1 MSRRRSLVTT
11 RVLLNPYRR
20 SILVPSAIL
29 LENKKGAARSSFRE
43 LMQRRRGGQ
52 GERHKST
59 KQQLCTNITHFCSFL
74 CRCCTTTTW
83 NHLVSRFREDVYT
96 RRKFFFSYSELRYS
110 PLELL
115 LNWNAPTFDK
125 LNEMLGGWKSVNSL
139 LKWRLRCR
147 CRRGCL
153 SSYNLGARLLR
164 ALYREVLRFFF
175 DQKAIQIT

>member
-110 PLELL
+110 PLELTPEL
-115 LNWNAPTFDK
+115 KCSNIWQIEWNA
-125 LNEMLGGWKSVNSL
+125 GGLKKREFAFKVTSSLPLPSWL
-139 LKWRLRCR
+139 LK
-147 CRRGCL
+147 
-153 SSYNLGARLLR
+153 LL
-164 ALYREVLRFFF
+164 
-175 DQKAIQIT
+175 